1 VISPRLILGLLATA
15 AASGLL
21 PTPVRAGTFSI
32 SPLRVE
38 LSASAQTGALTIRN
52 QDSAP
57 VVVQAEAVLWQQSDG
72 QDQLTPTRDVL
83 VSPAVFTVP
92 GNGSQLIRVALRVPA
107 DARRELSYRVIL
119 TEVPQQASPDFTGLN
134 VALRLSLPVFVAP
147 VAAAKPLLEW
157 SATRSTDGTI
167 SLTTRNAGNAHDR
180 ILTFTAAPSTGSAP
194 AIAQDVAAYLLPGQA
209 RTWTLDNKQNET
221 ASSTDWNRL
230 RVKGTSEA
238 GDFEVE
244 TSLEAR

>member
-1 VISPRLILGLLATA
+1 
-15 AASGLL
+15 
-21 PTPVRAGTFSI
+21 
-32 SPLRVE
+32 
-38 LSASAQTGALTIRN
+38 
-52 QDSAP
+52 
-57 VVVQAEAVLWQQSDG
+57 
-72 QDQLTPTRDVL
+72 
-83 VSPAVFTVP
+83 VFTVP

-107 DARRELSYRVIL
+107 DAQRELSYRVIL
-119 TEVPQQASPDFTGLN
+119 TEVPQRASPDFTGLN

-157 SATRSTDGTI
+157 SATRSADGTI
-167 SLTTRNAGNAHDR
+167 SLTARNAGNAHAR
-180 ILTFTAAPSTGSAP
+180 ILTFSAAPATGSAS
-194 AIAQDVAAYLLPGQA
+194 AMTQDVAAYLLPGQA
-209 RTWTLDNKQNET
+209 RTWTLDNKQNGT